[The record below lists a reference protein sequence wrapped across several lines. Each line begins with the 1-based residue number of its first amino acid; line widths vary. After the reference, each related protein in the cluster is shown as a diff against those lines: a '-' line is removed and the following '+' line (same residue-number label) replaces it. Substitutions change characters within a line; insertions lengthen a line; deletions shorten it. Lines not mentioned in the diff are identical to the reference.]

1 MSATVSRP
9 SPQSPPS
16 PVPSRHATA
25 TIVLACVGVFVSYL
39 PVVGVSTALPVIQQA
54 LDASTTGLQWI
65 TDAFILPTAALLLTC
80 GIIGDLYGRKKMYLI
95 GLSLSALGCL
105 VALTAD
111 SVVQVC
117 VGQALTGIG
126 TAALLPATLGLIS
139 HVCPDHRKRG
149 TAIALWTAALGL
161 GLTLGPLFNGV
172 IVDHASWRW
181 IFLPTLA
188 IGAITVVVGA
198 VVLVDS
204 RSERERHLDIPGQL
218 LAIVA
223 ITAVVYGVI
232 EGGGA
237 PGWGSAEVVTAFVVA
252 ALALP
257 AFVVVELRSPCPML
271 DMRLFKS
278 SAFSGAALVMALTLF
293 AQVGLVFALS
303 EYFGLVHHAST
314 LDIGIRLIA
323 LNGFTVVLGPLVGR
337 LMHRFSAG
345 LVLVT
350 GLVVG
355 GIGALLVNLFD
366 ASTGTGEAALVI
378 AVLGVGI
385 ALAMAPVTSIAMSS
399 LPGRLA
405 STGGAANSALR
416 QIGSALGPAIFG
428 VVLTNRTLD
437 TLPGHVAASG
447 LSPADQGQVVG
458 MVDSVGIQAG
468 AFLHLNTGEATGQA
482 LAAYGASF
490 TEALHT
496 CALVG
501 GIGMLAAAVVALVTI
516 GVRAR
521 APHAET
527 ETGSET
533 AAAATHPA
541 AGAGAAPVGDVS

>member
-1 MSATVSRP
+1 MPTLVSEV
-9 SPQSPPS
+9 SPPS
-16 PVPSRHATA
+16 PQPDAPSRHVTA
-25 TIVLACVGVFVSYL
+25 TILLACLGVFVSYL
-39 PVVGVSTALPVIQQA
+39 PVVGVSVALPVIQQA

-80 GIIGDLYGRKKMYLI
+80 GVIGDLFGRKKMYLI
-95 GLSLSALGCL
+95 GLALSCVGCV
-105 VALTAD
+105 VALTAH

-117 VGQALTGIG
+117 VGQALTGVG

-139 HVCPDHRKRG
+139 HVCPDHRKRAG
-149 TAIALWTAALGL
+149 AIALWTAALGL

-172 IVDHASWRW
+172 IVEHTSWRW
-181 IFLPTLA
+181 IFLPTLV
-188 IGAITVVVGA
+188 IGALTVLVGA
-198 VVLVDS
+198 FVLVDS
-204 RSERERHLDIPGQL
+204 RSDRERHLDIPGQL

-223 ITAVVYGVI
+223 VTGIVYGVI

-257 AFVVVELRSPCPML
+257 AFVVVELRSRCPML

-278 SAFSGAALVMALTLF
+278 TAFSGAAFVMALTLF
-293 AQVGLVFALS
+293 AQVGLVFSLS

-314 LDIGIRLIA
+314 WDIGVRLIA
-323 LNGFTVVLGPLVGR
+323 LNGFTVVLGPVVGR
-337 LMHRFSAG
+337 LMHRFSPG

-350 GLVVG
+350 GLLVG

-378 AVLGVGI
+378 AVFGIGI
-385 ALAMAPVTSIAMSS
+385 ALAMAPITTIAMNS
-399 LPGRLA
+399 LPRRLG
-405 STGGAANSALR
+405 STAGAANSALR

-428 VVLTNRTLD
+428 VILTNRTLD

-447 LSPADQGQVVG
+447 LGPADQGQVIGTVNG
-458 MVDSVGIQAG
+458 VGIQAG
-468 AFLHLNTGEATGQA
+468 AFLHLNSGEATGQA

-490 TEALHT
+490 TDALHT

-501 GIGMLAAAVVALVTI
+501 GVGMLVAAAVALVTI
-516 GVRAR
+516 GIRAR

-527 ETGSET
+527 D
-533 AAAATHPA
+533 APAATQPA
-541 AGAGAAPVGDVS
+541 AGATAIGETG

>member
-1 MSATVSRP
+1 MPTLVSEV
-9 SPQSPPS
+9 SPPS
-16 PVPSRHATA
+16 PQPNAPSRNVTA
-25 TIVLACVGVFVSYL
+25 TIALACVGVFVSYL
-39 PVVGVSTALPVIQQA
+39 PVVGVSVALPVIQQA

-80 GIIGDLYGRKKMYLI
+80 GVIGDLFGRKKMYLI
-95 GLSLSALGCL
+95 GLTLSCLGCL
-105 VALTAD
+105 VALTAH

-117 VGQALTGIG
+117 VGQALTGVG

-149 TAIALWTAALGL
+149 AAIALWTAALGL

-172 IVDHASWRW
+172 IVEHASWRW

-188 IGAITVVVGA
+188 IGAVTVLVGA
-198 VVLVDS
+198 FALTDS
-204 RSERERHLDIPGQL
+204 RSDRERHLDIPGQL
-218 LAIVA
+218 LAIVT
-223 ITAVVYGVI
+223 ITAIVYGVI

-257 AFVVVELRSPCPML
+257 AFVLVELRSRCPML

-278 SAFSGAALVMALTLF
+278 PAFSGAAFVMALTLF
-293 AQVGLVFALS
+293 AQVGLVFSLS

-314 LDIGIRLIA
+314 WDIGVRLIA
-323 LNGFTVVLGPLVGR
+323 LNGFTVVLGPVVGR
-337 LMHRFSAG
+337 LMHRFSPG

-350 GLVVG
+350 GLLVG

-366 ASTGTGEAALVI
+366 ATTGTGEAALVI
-378 AVLGVGI
+378 AVLGIGI
-385 ALAMAPVTSIAMSS
+385 ALAMAPITTIAMNS
-399 LPGRLA
+399 LPRRLG
-405 STGGAANSALR
+405 STAGAANSALR

-428 VVLTNRTLD
+428 VVLTHRTLG

-447 LSPADQGQVVG
+447 LNPADQGQVIG
-458 MVDSVGIQAG
+458 MVNGAGIQAG

-490 TEALHT
+490 TDALHT

-501 GIGMLAAAVVALVTI
+501 GIGMLVAATVALLTI
-516 GVRAR
+516 GIRAR
-521 APHAET
+521 APHAEP
-527 ETGSET
+527 E

-541 AGAGAAPVGDVS
+541 TGAAGVGGGA

>member
-1 MSATVSRP
+1 MPTLVSEV
-9 SPQSPPS
+9 SPPS
-16 PVPSRHATA
+16 PQPDSPSRHVTA
-25 TIVLACVGVFVSYL
+25 TILLACLGVFVSYL
-39 PVVGVSTALPVIQQA
+39 PVVGVSVALPVIQQA

-80 GIIGDLYGRKKMYLI
+80 GVIGDLFGRKKMYLI
-95 GLSLSALGCL
+95 GLALSCVGCL
-105 VALTAD
+105 VALTAH

-139 HVCPDHRKRG
+139 HVCPDHRKRAG
-149 TAIALWTAALGL
+149 AIALWTAALGL
-161 GLTLGPLFNGV
+161 GLTVGPLFNGL
-172 IVDHASWRW
+172 IVEHADWRW

-188 IGAITVVVGA
+188 IGALTVLVGA
-198 VVLVDS
+198 FVLVDS
-204 RSERERHLDIPGQL
+204 RSDRERHLDIPGQL

-223 ITAVVYGVI
+223 ITGIVYGVI

-257 AFVVVELRSPCPML
+257 AFVVVELRSRCPML

-278 SAFSGAALVMALTLF
+278 TAFSGAAFVMALTLF
-293 AQVGLVFALS
+293 AQVGLVFSLS

-314 LDIGIRLIA
+314 WDIGVRLIA
-323 LNGFTVVLGPLVGR
+323 LNGFTVVLGPVVGR
-337 LMHRFSAG
+337 LMHRFSPG

-350 GLVVG
+350 GLLVG

-366 ASTGTGEAALVI
+366 ATTGTGEAALVI
-378 AVLGVGI
+378 AVFGIGI
-385 ALAMAPVTSIAMSS
+385 ALAMAPITTIAMNS
-399 LPGRLA
+399 LPRRLG
-405 STGGAANSALR
+405 STAGAANSALR

-428 VVLTNRTLD
+428 VILTNRTLD

-447 LSPADQGQVVG
+447 LSPADQGQVIGTVNG
-458 MVDSVGIQAG
+458 VGIQAG
-468 AFLHLNTGEATGQA
+468 AFLHLNSGEATGQA

-490 TEALHT
+490 TDALHT

-501 GIGMLAAAVVALVTI
+501 GVGMLVAAAVALVTI

-521 APHAET
+521 APHTET
-527 ETGSET
+527 ES
-533 AAAATHPA
+533 AVASQPA
-541 AGAGAAPVGDVS
+541 AGAAAIGETD